1 MKDGS
6 RAAVAPTAAPEH
18 DVTLLLARW
27 GSGDD
32 RALEALL
39 PLVYDDL
46 RHVAER
52 CLRGERA
59 GRTMQTHDLIHEAFL
74 RLIDQRSVDWRNRVQ
89 FFAIASRMMRRIL
102 IDAARRR
109 ASGKRGGKRRR
120 LDLDNLREIA
130 EPTDAEVLA
139 VNEAL
144 GELEEVDAELAK
156 IVELRFFGGL
166 SQDEI
171 AIVLGTSTATVGRR
185 FRLARAW
192 LYRSLSGEE
201 IADGR

>member
-1 MKDGS
+1 MKEGS
-6 RAAVAPTAAPEH
+6 RAAVAPSAEPEH

-27 GSGDD
+27 GAGDD

-39 PLVYDDL
+39 RLVYDDL
-46 RHVAER
+46 RHMAER
-52 CLRGERA
+52 CLSGERA

-74 RLIDQRSVDWRNRVQ
+74 RLIDQRRVDWQNRVQ
-89 FFAIASRMMRRIL
+89 FFAIASLMMRRIL
-102 IDAARRR
+102 IDSARKR
-109 ASGKRGGKRRR
+109 ANGKRGGKRRR
-120 LDLDNLREIA
+120 LDLDNLRELA

-139 VNEAL
+139 VDEAL
-144 GELEEVDAELAK
+144 RELEEVDAELSK

-171 AIVLGTSTATVGRR
+171 ATVLGISTASVGRR
-185 FRLARAW
+185 FRIARAW

-201 IADGR
+201 REDEG